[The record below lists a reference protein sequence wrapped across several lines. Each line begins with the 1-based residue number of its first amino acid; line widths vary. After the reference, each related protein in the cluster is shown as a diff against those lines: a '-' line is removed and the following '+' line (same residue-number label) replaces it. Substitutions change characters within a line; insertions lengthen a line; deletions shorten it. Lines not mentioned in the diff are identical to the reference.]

1 MTVTGFLLDVGAEA
15 VVRYHHKDLGIVD
28 PGRYLTLLEE
38 TKLSHYLDLYVF
50 EEVCKTLRRWENE
63 DRMMLPISVNFSG
76 ATLRYESV
84 GDKILK
90 IIEKYH
96 VSSEYLQVEVSETN
110 QEMNPEM
117 LAETSNKIRKANV

>member
-1 MTVTGFLLDVGAEA
+1 
-15 VVRYHHKDLGIVD
+15 
-28 PGRYLTLLEE
+28 
-38 TKLSHYLDLYVF
+38 
-50 EEVCKTLRRWENE
+50 
-63 DRMMLPISVNFSG
+63 MMLPVSVNFSG

-117 LAETSNKIRKANV
+117 LAETSNKIRKANVESPFG